1 MPEFHSR
8 WERLRERIDDAA
20 RRSGRPGASVTV
32 IAVTKG
38 VSPERIR
45 EAREAGVAAFG
56 ENKVQEAA
64 EKIPQFPEAE
74 WHLIGH
80 LQSNKIPSALELF
93 HVIQS
98 VDTVNL
104 AKRLGQEALAKGRDI
119 SVLLEVNLSGEAKRY
134 GFAPDELYSALDEI
148 AAIPNVRVSGLM
160 GMAPHPAEPEKKRE
174 AFRTLKNLF
183 GACKS
188 MKRANVEMKHLSM
201 GMSDDF
207 EIAVEEGSTMV
218 RVGRALFS

>member
-1 MPEFHSR
+1 MPEFQSR

-20 RRSGRPGASVTV
+20 RRSGRLGTSVTV
-32 IAVTKG
+32 VAVTKG

-45 EAREAGVAAFG
+45 EAREAGVAVFG
-56 ENKVQEAA
+56 ENRVQEAA
-64 EKIPQFPEAE
+64 EKVPQFPDAE

-80 LQSNKIPSALELF
+80 LQSNKIQPALELF
-93 HVIQS
+93 RVIQS
-98 VDTVNL
+98 VDTVGL
-104 AKRLGQEALAKGRDI
+104 AKRLGQEAPAKAGGV
-119 SVLLEVNLSGEAKRY
+119 SVFLEVNLSGETKRY
-134 GFAPDELYSALDEI
+134 GFAPEALYSALDEI
-148 AAIPNVRVSGLM
+148 AAIPGLRVNGLM
-160 GMAPHPAEPEKKRE
+160 GMAPHPAEPEAKRQ

-207 EIAVEEGSTMV
+207 EIAVEEGATMV
-218 RVGRALFS
+218 RVGRALFA